1 MKLIEL
7 FQIVK
12 DDTLQK
18 DQLEKYRDQLASLY
32 AEMTL
37 EYATLEKKE
46 AMFLLSENQREKS
59 MALRKAEWKGTDEGQ
74 RMIDLKNWMKGTAK
88 VIDSLKSRLYSLY

>member
-7 FQIVK
+7 FQAVK

-18 DQLEKYRDQLASLY
+18 DELEKYRDQLASLY
-32 AEMTL
+32 AEMSM
-37 EYATLEKKE
+37 EMAKLEKNE
-46 AMFLLSENQREKS
+46 AMYLLSENMREKS
-59 MALRKAEWKGTDEGQ
+59 MALRKAEWKGTTEGQ
-74 RMIDLKNWMKGTAK
+74 RMIDLKNWMKGTTK